1 MADFK
6 LPKVG
11 AAFPVFCQRI
21 IPLTFDNSLSY
32 LEFLGHVNV
41 KLNEVIC
48 ALNAQGVAIQDLAN
62 LIDSTLDAFKAE
74 ILELIET
81 NREEIM
87 QAIEDLRTDL
97 QGEIQ
102 DLTQRVGDN
111 ETAIGLIQGE
121 ITAIQE
127 DIRDIEEQI
136 AGLDSGSGSMTYLPV
151 HEFDAQNFSVEL
163 TSAAVHIYYR
173 AAGGTDWTPIA
184 DTSLATIAYWCAN
197 VDPADL
203 GTNDVLFIFDSF
215 PLTKGAQFIT
225 TGEYTNE
232 DFTGF
237 YDIDSIPAESFN
249 AGLTLCSTSTSSG
262 SGTDVIITT
271 TGSETPA
278 HYSALMISN
287 AVAEVMREGAIFQ
300 IYYIPLEGGQLLYR
314 QSGALVSPVIQIDDT
329 LHYTNGVL
337 GAVSPFERLTQA
349 EWDLITP
356 APDKLYFV
364 TGVNGDVNM
373 YYGSLRMGAAY
384 AVGDVSSSL
393 INGGNAVVGNFEIME
408 V

>member
-6 LPKVG
+6 VPKVG

-32 LEFLGHVNV
+32 LEFLGHVNA

-62 LIDSTLDAFKAE
+62 LVDSTLDAFKAE

-97 QGEIQ
+97 QGEIS

-111 ETAIGLIQGE
+111 ETAIGLIQGD

-136 AGLDSGSGSMTYLPV
+136 AGLDGGSGSMTYLPT
-151 HEFDAQNFSVEL
+151 HEFNAQNYSVEL
-163 TSAAVHIYYR
+163 SAAAVHIYYR
-173 AAGGTDWTPIA
+173 AAGGTNWTPIA

-225 TGEYTNE
+225 TGEYTND

-249 AGLTLCSTSTSSG
+249 AGLTLCSTSVSSG
-262 SGTDVIITT
+262 SGSDVTITT
-271 TGSETPA
+271 TGSETPP

-287 AVAEVMREGAIFQ
+287 AVAEVMREGAITQ
-300 IYYIPLEGGQLLYR
+300 IYYIPLEGGQLLDR

-329 LHYTNGVL
+329 LSY
-337 GAVSPFERLTQA
+337 
-349 EWDLITP
+349 
-356 APDKLYFV
+356 
-364 TGVNGDVNM
+364 VNGRLHANIPYV
-373 YYGSLRMGAAY
+373 YGDSY
-384 AVGDVSSSL
+384 AL
-393 INGGNAVVGNFEIME
+393 IDNNDNIRTGTLEVVET
-408 V
+408 

>member
-6 LPKVG
+6 VPKVG

-32 LEFLGHVNV
+32 LEFLGHVNA

-62 LIDSTLDAFKAE
+62 LVDSTLDAFKAE

-111 ETAIGLIQGE
+111 ETAIGLIQGD

-136 AGLDSGSGSMTYLPV
+136 AGLDGGSGSMTYLPT
-151 HEFDAQNFSVEL
+151 HEFNAQNYSVEL
-163 TSAAVHIYYR
+163 SAAAVHIYYR
-173 AAGGTDWTPIA
+173 AAGGTNWAPIA

-232 DFTGF
+232 DFAGF

-249 AGLTLCSTSTSSG
+249 AGLTLCSTSSSSG
-262 SGTDVIITT
+262 SGSDVTITT

-287 AVAEVMREGAIFQ
+287 AVAEVMREGAIFD
-300 IYYIPLEGGQLLYR
+300 IYYIPLEGGQLLDR

-329 LHYTNGVL
+329 LSY
-337 GAVSPFERLTQA
+337 
-349 EWDLITP
+349 
-356 APDKLYFV
+356 
-364 TGVNGDVNM
+364 VNGRLHANIPYV
-373 YYGSLRMGAAY
+373 YGDSY
-384 AVGDVSSSL
+384 AL
-393 INGGNAVVGNFEIME
+393 IDNNDNIRTGTLEVVES
-408 V
+408 